1 MDSPSLK
8 VLALE
13 HIQIQINQFREVQQP
28 VLFKWSNYTAR
39 PGSSSLN
46 G

>member
-1 MDSPSLK
+1 ME

-28 VLFKWSNYTAR
+28 VLFRWSNYTAR
-39 PGSSSLN
+39 LDSSSLN
-46 G
+46 R